1 MKKKLFIFILSLF
14 FLLGC
19 DSPGNEQSN
28 KKNNSIKNEVS
39 NTDSK
44 IKAIYEG
51 NVDAKISLII
61 YESLT
66 CGHCASFHEDIYPIL
81 KKDFIDTGLAKIEFK
96 NFPLDLAALNASKI
110 AHCKND
116 GKSNILHFLYSNQ
129 KEWVQG
135 ETIEDLNKNLK
146 KLISEQNFEINYDK
160 CINNKNIE
168 DYVLNDR
175 ISAVK
180 NYNIEATPTLI
191 INDKKFDNPQ
201 NYKKL
206 KKSLEKLI

>member
-1 MKKKLFIFILSLF
+1 MSLF

-19 DSPGNEQSN
+19 DSPGNEQSE
-28 KKNNSIKNEVS
+28 KKDNLIKNEVS

-81 KKDFIDTGLAKIEFK
+81 KKDFIDTGLAKIEFR

-146 KLISEQNFEINYDK
+146 KLISEQNFGINYDK